1 MKIRILLSAMA
12 ICLLCNCGIARA
24 QNSGAG
30 SKPLTAPDNTLFL
43 ELGPA
48 SNGIGVGYERRLLKS
63 AQLYLR
69 TGLGFGFSTDDALY
83 QSAGSNNWS
92 QGDCHT
98 YSYTVPVGATYLLW
112 DHRSKL
118 ELGAGAAFTYQHS
131 SVEGYNKDDSFANL
145 YGNVGWRPQRFS
157 ASHGSLAHLQPEQ
170 GQCVEQRR
178 YHRQSRQTLRPGLLP
193 RPRLGLLKR
202 RPAISGKGAGGEHSR
217 IASAAVPILCKR
229 RRFGTKRREFAFS
242 LSPGHCFSKAFVN
255 LHLISGACRGRDLR
269 NVTYKPDEYDKGNRS

>member
-12 ICLLCNCGIARA
+12 FCLLCNCGIARA

-131 SVEGYNKDDSFANL
+131 SVEGYNKDDSFGANL
-145 YGNVGWRPQRFS
+145 YGNVGWRWQARSGFLLRMGLSPIY
-157 ASHGSLAHLQPEQ
+157 SLNKDNVWNNGVTIGNHDKR
-170 GQCVEQRR
+170 CVLGF
-178 YHRQSRQTLRPGLLP
+178 Y
-193 RPRLGLLKR
+193 LGL
-202 RPAISGKGAGGEHSR
+202 GW
-217 IASAAVPILCKR
+217 
-229 RRFGTKRREFAFS
+229 AF
-242 LSPGHCFSKAFVN
+242 
-255 LHLISGACRGRDLR
+255 
-269 NVTYKPDEYDKGNRS
+269 